1 MQDSVSIPTNK
12 VLLLWRAH
20 VQSRLRVKALKL
32 SLSEIKERS
41 TDRFFSKDWMAFYRN
56 AHARYRAIYDKEQDK
71 TYVEVSYTVPE
82 TTIKNRALY
91 LFNEQSGTLDSV
103 KEIGAPSS

>member
-1 MQDSVSIPTNK
+1 M
-12 VLLLWRAH
+12 R
-20 VQSRLRVKALKL
+20 L
-32 SLSEIKERS
+32 SLAEIKERS
-41 TDRFFSKDWMAFYRN
+41 TDKFFSKDWMAFYRN